1 MPRRAA
7 ISKTSSAKAKREIRA
22 RQKAAVS
29 KSQSK
34 AKAKA
39 EESDLDEPTG
49 LTSDESSSS
58 ELSDAS
64 DFEPDV
70 EDGEEEEEEEE
81 VDVISVSSGSED
93 EPPRKKSRTGASK
106 KQVKRPATKASAV
119 SGKDGDAD
127 ADAER
132 RWMKSDKVRGTA
144 DAGGIA
150 IRIVNGK
157 RITALNEELSDD
169 DDVDLEDWQQV
180 VGRIYAA
187 PRTGRVPAGR
197 ISNNT
202 LLFLK
207 ALMNPINND
216 RDWFRW
222 HEPAFRQAEKE
233 FRDFVDVLQE
243 RMAEVDEEVPV
254 LPAKDI
260 CHRIYRDVR
269 FTADKTPYKC
279 NFAFT
284 TSRGGRKGIWAKY
297 HVYIEPG
304 YSIMA
309 CGLWQPDKTLLQR
322 LRDRIL
328 GSPGPGPLQDAIS
341 RPEFVALFG
350 PAEPD
355 KVKGK
360 RQNVFGHDD
369 ELKMAPKGIDK
380 THPLIHLLRLRTI
393 AVVKHFTDD
402 QVLDPGFRNTLV
414 DVVRIM
420 APFVHTLN
428 DYIAPL

>member
-29 KSQSK
+29 KSKSKSK

-64 DFEPDV
+64 DFEPEGD
-70 EDGEEEEEEEE
+70 EEEEEEEE
-81 VDVISVSSGSED
+81 VEVISVSSGSED
-93 EPPRKKSRTGASK
+93 EPPRKKPRSGASK
-106 KQVKRPATKASAV
+106 KQVKRPATKASAA
-119 SGKDGDAD
+119 SGKDGGAD
-127 ADAER
+127 ADQ

-150 IRIVNGK
+150 IRVVNGK

-180 VGRIYAA
+180 VGRIYPA

-207 ALMNPINND
+207 ALMNPTNND

-269 FTADKTPYKC
+269 FTSDKTPYKC

-341 RPEFVALFG
+341 SPEFVALFG

-380 THPLIHLLRLRTI
+380 NHPLIHLLRLRTI

-414 DVVRIM
+414 DVVRVM